1 MPSFFQSLFGSP
13 SRFEQVNTLAPW
25 QQQALQG
32 LGQRALP
39 QAMAYYQNLLNPSA
53 QAYQDFAGP
62 ALQQYQQEIV
72 PGIAGRF
79 AGGNAMRSSAFN
91 DAIGRSARDLATQL
105 NAQRAGMQF
114 GAAQGLQGLGQLG
127 VTTPGFIPSFRP
139 QSQGIL
145 SAFAPL
151 AAQAAMSYFGAP
163 DFSKLL
169 GGGQGMGGFGGLGGA
184 SSSAQY
190 APYNYQGFQ
199 VGGGPQI

>member
-1 MPSFFQSLFGSP
+1 MANFFQSLFGSP
-13 SRFEQVNTLAPW
+13 SRMEQIQTLQPW
-25 QQQALQG
+25 QQQQLRG
-32 LGQRALP
+32 LSQTALP
-39 QAMAYYQNLLNPSA
+39 QAMGYFQNLLNPSA

-79 AGGNAMRSSAFN
+79 AGGNALRSSAFN
-91 DAIGRSARDLATQL
+91 DAIGRSARDLGTQL

-114 GAAQGLQGLGQLG
+114 GAAQNLQGLGQLG
-127 VTTPGFIPSFRP
+127 LTTPGFIPSFRP

-163 DFSKLL
+163 NFSQLL
-169 GGGQGMGGFGGLGGA
+169 GATQGGGMGGFGSTSGGFNYGPH
-184 SSSAQY
+184 QY
-190 APYNYQGFQ
+190 TGVATQG
-199 VGGGPQI
+199 VPPI